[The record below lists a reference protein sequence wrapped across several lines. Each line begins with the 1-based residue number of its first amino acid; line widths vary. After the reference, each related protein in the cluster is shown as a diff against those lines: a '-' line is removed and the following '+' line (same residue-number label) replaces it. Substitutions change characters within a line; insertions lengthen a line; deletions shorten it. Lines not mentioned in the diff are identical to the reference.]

1 MLEHVTRAVYYT
13 NIHLLFAS
21 AVGVCAWVLT
31 SIPFG
36 SATTKYW
43 IWVATSLNFI
53 FPTGAILDALEAPHL
68 QWASPLGVVGD
79 AASRLSRSPA
89 APVLLLAWLSG
100 SALLLTRL
108 LSRLR
113 EERREAGAPG
123 GPRAPAVEGV
133 LRPRISLPAGIGQVL
148 NDRELD
154 AVLIHERIHV
164 RRRDNLIRL
173 IHELGRCALW
183 FHPLVW
189 FAGAR
194 LAFYREL
201 SCDESVIRRGRGAE
215 LIAALGKLAAPEGE
229 FLLEA
234 GVGSYLSHRVAR
246 LASARV
252 RGSFA
257 AANTFL
263 AVTFSA
269 LLLAGVFETVA
280 HTACCFVSP
289 R

>member
-1 MLEHVTRAVYYT
+1 MHELITRALYYADV
-13 NIHLLFAS
+13 HLLYAS
-21 AVGVCAWVLT
+21 AVGVSAWILT

-43 IWVATSLNFI
+43 IWVATSINFI
-53 FPTGAILDALEAPHL
+53 FPAGAILDALGAPRL
-68 QWASPLGVVGD
+68 TWASPLAVLGD

-89 APVLLLAWLSG
+89 GPILLMIWLSG
-100 SALLLTRL
+100 SGILLARL

-113 EERREAGAPG
+113 EERREAAAT

-133 LRPRISLPAGIGQVL
+133 LRPRISLPAGIERVL
-148 NDRELD
+148 SDRELD

-173 IHELGRCALW
+173 IHELARCGLW

-189 FAGAR
+189 VASSR

-215 LIAALGKLAAPEGE
+215 LIAALGKLAAPEGA

-234 GVGSYLSHRVAR
+234 GVGSFLGHRLAR
-246 LASARV
+246 LAAARG
-252 RGSFA
+252 RSSFA
-257 AANTFL
+257 AASTLL
-263 AVTFSA
+263 AVTFGA

-280 HTACCFVSP
+280 HTACCFLS
-289 R
+289 RK

>member
-1 MLEHVTRAVYYT
+1 MLELITRALYYA
-13 NIHLLFAS
+13 NVHLLYAS
-21 AVGVCAWVLT
+21 AVGVFAWVLT
-31 SIPFG
+31 SIPLG

-53 FPTGAILDALEAPHL
+53 FPAGAILDALGAPHL

-79 AASRLSRSPA
+79 AANRLSRSPA
-89 APVLLLAWLSG
+89 APMLLLAWLSG
-100 SALLLTRL
+100 SGLLLTRL
-108 LSRLR
+108 VSRLR
-113 EERREAGAPG
+113 KERREAAAA

-133 LRPRISLPAGIGQVL
+133 LRPRISLPAGIERVL
-148 NDRELD
+148 SDRELD

-173 IHELGRCALW
+173 IHELGRCGLW

-189 FAGAR
+189 VASSR

-215 LIAALGKLAAPEGE
+215 LIAALGKLAAPEDA

-234 GVGSYLSHRVAR
+234 GVGSFLGQRLAR
-246 LASARV
+246 LAAARD
-252 RGSFA
+252 RSSFA
-257 AANTFL
+257 AANTLL
-263 AVTFSA
+263 AVTFGA

-280 HTACCFVSP
+280 HTACCFLS
-289 R
+289 RK